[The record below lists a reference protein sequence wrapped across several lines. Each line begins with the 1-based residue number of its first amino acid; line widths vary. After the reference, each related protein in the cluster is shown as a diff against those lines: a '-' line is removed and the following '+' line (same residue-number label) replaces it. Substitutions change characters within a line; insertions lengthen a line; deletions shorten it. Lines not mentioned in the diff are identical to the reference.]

1 MVDRAVTVGAAEL
14 VIGRAL
20 GVSGRRRDDGGGG
33 GGHDLINEA
42 GLSRSRNRGSSEG
55 GCGSRT
61 WDGIGFGRHDRRSA
75 IDSAS
80 RSRNRGG
87 PSALNC
93 LGRGRIDLVRKM
105 AADARAMRGVL
116 TTCVSPVER
125 QPDDARCSV
134 SAGPRLAGS
143 TSGAAAVG
151 SCRDTCPSSPC
162 ISSICVDRRVE
173 IITGR
178 AAACCTADAPAH
190 ERAQKRANSAYSL
203 AASSAVS
210 SCMTPFSP
218 RTF

>member
-87 PSALNC
+87 SSALNC
-93 LGRGRIDLVRKM
+93 LGRGRIDLV
-105 AADARAMRGVL
+105 
-116 TTCVSPVER
+116 
-125 QPDDARCSV
+125 Q
-134 SAGPRLAGS
+134 
-143 TSGAAAVG
+143 
-151 SCRDTCPSSPC
+151 
-162 ISSICVDRRVE
+162 
-173 IITGR
+173 R
-178 AAACCTADAPAH
+178 AASYGSH
-190 ERAQKRANSAYSL
+190 
-203 AASSAVS
+203 V
-210 SCMTPFSP
+210 
-218 RTF
+218 